1 MLFCE
6 EALIIFL
13 SDWSSLSFRWHS
25 VLLMLFGILTYL
37 VSSLVD
43 SVFFTIVNILCLIFP
58 DFVFLPIVFSFF
70 PFYLSNLLLWDLV
83 PLARSWA

>member
-1 MLFCE
+1 ML
-6 EALIIFL
+6 L
-13 SDWSSLSFRWHS
+13 
-25 VLLMLFGILTYL
+25 GILTYL

-43 SVFFTIVNILCLIFP
+43 SVFFTIVNIVCLIFP

-83 PLARSWA
+83 SLTRSWA